1 MGRVEVVSK
10 VGSDGVLRLTVPLP
24 AAEAGRDVKV
34 TVEPLPR
41 PAMTQ
46 EEWRAFI
53 LQTAG
58 SITDPEFRRWEQ
70 GELEERDP
78 LP

>member
-10 VGSDGVLRLTVPLP
+10 VGSDGVLRLAVRLP
-24 AAEAGRDVKV
+24 PADAGRDVKV

-41 PAMTQ
+41 PPMTQ
-46 EEWRAFI
+46 EEWRAFVQ
-53 LQTAG
+53 QTAG

-70 GELEERDP
+70 GEVEERDP
-78 LP
+78 LS